1 MSNKLRKR
9 IEDISN
15 VAIIV
20 VCVLLVFTLA
30 KRYFGPEPGAAAAA
44 ARNPRGGEQ
53 DLVGKKVSLPDVN
66 WAGNGRT
73 LVLALQTGCHF
84 CTDSAPFYKELVKRQ
99 AGRQDLQLLAV
110 LPQPV
115 DQAKGYLNM
124 LGVPIDNV
132 RQSPLN
138 NLGVVGTPT
147 LLLVDNQ
154 GSVVNAWK
162 GRLDDN
168 RQREVLERLQ

>member
-1 MSNKLRKR
+1 MLKLDKR
-9 IEDISN
+9 IELLSN
-15 VAIIV
+15 IAIIV

-30 KRYFGPEPGAAAAA
+30 KRYSDPEPGAAAAA
-44 ARNPRGGEQ
+44 ARKSRSGEQ
-53 DLVGKKVSLPDVN
+53 DLVGKKVSLPDVD

-99 AGRQDLQLLAV
+99 AGRQGLQLVAV

-115 DQAKGYLNM
+115 EQGKGYLNT
-124 LGVPIDNV
+124 LGVSIDNV

-147 LLLVDNQ
+147 LLLVDNN
-154 GSVVNAWK
+154 GSVVNAWR
-162 GRLDDN
+162 GRLDSN
-168 RQREVLERLQ
+168 REREVLERLQ